1 MTTSSVLSNMPAKY
15 SHIKKRTAS
24 GLRRKNGTVVPAK
37 DAQVPH
43 RDHHGRPSPHTDR
56 SISRAISAV
65 AQLEQCIARLLLL
78 RYEQDIARLYST
90 RLYNVALIHL
100 PTLVMRCI
108 ALGGPGWLVHNSD
121 SADIKDFFR
130 AAIGMDMRQ
139 AGERVATKSV
149 FWSYTAL
156 RHFAMSNNV
165 PICAKK
171 GLHSLRL
178 LECYRALK
186 VHIDVLETMPP
197 PSFSKPP
204 HLGSLQEGQEALE
217 DACELKYGDESG
229 NGWDNNW
236 RAKVQLGY
244 ERLVQTLWRVAREFD
259 VRGYSNVLREKL
271 ISKWCDCG
279 CCSDHLGE
287 VCERTVRNE
296 EAENVSGNGSRV
308 RVGKQREWDGRGS
321 GVYGWETLEEED
333 VWEVSLDFVGS
344 EIQDEGGMVMTV
356 GEVVE
361 WRFYKAEREK
371 EMGNTAFRQGDFQ
384 KAIDYYTTAHEIE
397 PELPHYQ
404 LNIAAAYLKLQSWI
418 EAEAACTKAL
428 SQHRSS
434 KGYYRRARSRR
445 MLGRPDEAI
454 RDLRAALK
462 LQPTNTEALIELQ
475 SLAPPSP
482 RTPSSSSSAST
493 SSSSLSSSSSF
504 SSQYSSSSFSS
515 PLLTKTS
522 TPPTTQSKK
531 YKHPPWPRT
540 KSDERRLKIVLFP
553 ASLEDFARE
562 CLCESVGC
570 PHHLHLRDHDHEG
583 GAENGGKKKRQERG
597 GSKKEKRRGENG
609 GKCSRL
615 REMEEIIKSET
626 IVYPSWERYFV
637 KRAE

>member
-1 MTTSSVLSNMPAKY
+1 MPAKY

-24 GLRRKNGTVVPAK
+24 GLHRKNGTVVPAK

-56 SISRAISAV
+56 SISKAISAV

-90 RLYNVALIHL
+90 RLYNVALMHL

-121 SADIKDFFR
+121 SEDIKDFFR

-149 FWSYTAL
+149 LWSYTAL

-178 LECYRALK
+178 LECYPALK

-217 DACELKYGDESG
+217 DACELKFGDESG
-229 NGWDNNW
+229 NGWDKNW

-259 VRGYSNVLREKL
+259 VRGYGNVLREKL

-279 CCSDHLGE
+279 CSSDHLGE
-287 VCERTVRNE
+287 VCERTVRDE

-333 VWEVSLDFVGS
+333 VWEVGLDFVGS
-344 EIQDEGGMVMTV
+344 EIQDEEEGGMVMTV

-371 EMGNTAFRQGDFQ
+371 EMGNSAFRQGDFQ

-404 LNIAAAYLKLQSWI
+404 LNIAAAYLKLQRSGPYSV
-418 EAEAACTKAL
+418 L
-428 SQHRSS
+428 S
-434 KGYYRRARSRR
+434 
-445 MLGRPDEAI
+445 
-454 RDLRAALK
+454 
-462 LQPTNTEALIELQ
+462 
-475 SLAPPSP
+475 
-482 RTPSSSSSAST
+482 
-493 SSSSLSSSSSF
+493 
-504 SSQYSSSSFSS
+504 
-515 PLLTKTS
+515 
-522 TPPTTQSKK
+522 
-531 YKHPPWPRT
+531 
-540 KSDERRLKIVLFP
+540 
-553 ASLEDFARE
+553 
-562 CLCESVGC
+562 
-570 PHHLHLRDHDHEG
+570 HH
-583 GAENGGKKKRQERG
+583 
-597 GSKKEKRRGENG
+597 
-609 GKCSRL
+609 
-615 REMEEIIKSET
+615 
-626 IVYPSWERYFV
+626 Y
-637 KRAE
+637 

>member
-1 MTTSSVLSNMPAKY
+1 MPAKY

-24 GLRRKNGTVVPAK
+24 GLHRKNGTVVPAK
-37 DAQVPH
+37 DAH
-43 RDHHGRPSPHTDR
+43 HHGRPSPHTDR
-56 SISRAISAV
+56 SISKAASAV

-78 RYEQDIARLYST
+78 RYEQDLARLYST
-90 RLYNVALIHL
+90 RLYNVALMHL

-108 ALGGPGWLVHNSD
+108 SLGGPGWLVHNSD
-121 SADIKDFFR
+121 SEDIKDFFR

-149 FWSYTAL
+149 LWSYTAL

-165 PICAKK
+165 PICARK

-178 LECYRALK
+178 LESYPALK
-186 VHIDVLETMPP
+186 AHIDALEAMPP

-217 DACELKYGDESG
+217 DTCELRLGEDSG
-229 NGWDNNW
+229 YGWDKNW
-236 RAKVQLGY
+236 RAKVRLGY
-244 ERLVQTLWRVAREFD
+244 ERLAQTLWRVAREFD
-259 VRGYSNVLREKL
+259 VRGYGNVLRDKL

-279 CCSDHLGE
+279 CSSDHLGE
-287 VCERTVRNE
+287 VCERTVREE
-296 EAENVSGNGSRV
+296 EAESTSGSGSRV

-321 GVYGWETLEEED
+321 GVYGWETVEEED
-333 VWEVSLDFVGS
+333 VWEVGLDFVGS
-344 EIQDEGGMVMTV
+344 EMDNEEGGVAMTV

-371 EMGNTAFRQGDFQ
+371 EKGNIAFRQGDFG
-384 KAIDYYTTAHEIE
+384 KAIQYYTTAHKIE

-404 LNIAAAYLKLQSWI
+404 LNLAAAHLKLQNWI

-445 MLGRPDEAI
+445 MLGRPEEAI
-454 RDLRAALK
+454 RDLRAVLK
-462 LQPTNTEALIELQ
+462 LQPTNAEALAELR
-475 SLAPPSP
+475 SMVPPSP
-482 RTPSSSSSAST
+482 EPSAPSSFSPSSSSSSYSPFSSSS
-493 SSSSLSSSSSF
+493 SSSSLSPPSSSS
-504 SSQYSSSSFSS
+504 SSSS
-515 PLLTKTS
+515 PHRHPARPTGTATIPAPRKT
-522 TPPTTQSKK
+522 PKQQQ
-531 YKHPPWPRT
+531 PPWPRT
-540 KSDERRLKIVLFP
+540 KADERRLKVVLFP
-553 ASLEDFARE
+553 STLEEFRRECASLGLGEG
-562 CLCESVGC
+562 VGGC
-570 PHHLHLRDHDHEG
+570 PHHSPLHLHGDGYG
-583 GAENGGKKKRQERG
+583 GGGGKKR
-597 GSKKEKRRGENG
+597 KEKEKEI
-609 GKCSRL
+609 GKCDRL